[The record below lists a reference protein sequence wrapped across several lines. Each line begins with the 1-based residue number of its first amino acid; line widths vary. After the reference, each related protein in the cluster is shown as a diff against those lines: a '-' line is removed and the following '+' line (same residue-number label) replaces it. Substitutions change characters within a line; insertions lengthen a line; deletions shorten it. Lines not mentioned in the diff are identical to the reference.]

1 MTNDKNTPGHGSGA
15 TTAQAIAS
23 AVGLGVLLL
32 VAAFIGYAL
41 RCWGNSSG
49 ECAAIRAS
57 PPWTLMTTMAAA
69 PCVLLTWYWRTEH
82 KKRDILDASR
92 AQIAQRFATA
102 VEMLDKGGHTTIGA
116 IYALEQIAQDSPA
129 DHWTI
134 VETLAAFV
142 RNACLK
148 PASSGDERRAQVQA
162 AISVLGRRRAEH
174 DPEGA
179 TIDLREASLWGI
191 KFDGLNFARANFEF
205 AKVNDSTFFGT
216 DLSGARVDNI
226 IGVWTDEDAYL
237 EGQVAH
243 DSASRP
249 GRFNDQTRG
258 AEERRILASRW
269 LQNADEMKPTP
280 LEVAAS
286 VAEKDNA
293 RDGT

>member
-216 DLSGARVDNI
+216 DLSARASI
-226 IGVWTDEDAYL
+226 TSLAYGPMRTPIWRDRL
-237 EGQVAH
+237 LTIPPVGQGDLTIRLA
-243 DSASRP
+243 APRNAA
-249 GRFNDQTRG
+249 FL
-258 AEERRILASRW
+258 RRAGFKTLT
-269 LQNADEMKPTP
+269 K
-280 LEVAAS
+280 
-286 VAEKDNA
+286 
-293 RDGT
+293 